1 MLQHHFAKS
10 AYLMA
15 NAHLLISEWAN
26 LRCTMSKKVW
36 LDNVCCLNFLTVE
49 KHHFQ
54 QLTKSGLVFLVP
66 EPPALR
72 RTKRPQSF
80 ERRFLIPQ
88 ITGSFYFSVLVCSK
102 THPLL
107 CVVCVKNQQAYLF
120 HQEGFFKAG
129 NDLNA
134 SFSRGGKL
142 CSHFGTRIWGV
153 CKIEQAQTISLLTAE
168 DFPIFLSSMRLTE
181 LGLS

>member
-72 RTKRPQSF
+72 FTKRPQSF
-80 ERRFLIPQ
+80 DFLIPPYRQ
-88 ITGSFYFSVLVCSK
+88 FSFSALVCSK

-107 CVVCVKNQQAYLF
+107 CIVCVKNQQAYLF

>member
-1 MLQHHFAKS
+1 MLQHHFAQS

-80 ERRFLIPQ
+80 ER
-88 ITGSFYFSVLVCSK
+88 GFSHSSLQAVFIFSSGLFENSPPTLHSVCEKSAGL
-102 THPLL
+102 PISPG
-107 CVVCVKNQQAYLF
+107 
-120 HQEGFFKAG
+120 GFF
-129 NDLNA
+129 
-134 SFSRGGKL
+134 
-142 CSHFGTRIWGV
+142 
-153 CKIEQAQTISLLTAE
+153 
-168 DFPIFLSSMRLTE
+168 
-181 LGLS
+181 

>member
-1 MLQHHFAKS
+1 
-10 AYLMA
+10 MA

-54 QLTKSGLVFLVP
+54 QLTKSGLVFP
-66 EPPALR
+66 GSESPALR
-72 RTKRPQSF
+72 RTKKPTKIWKIIFSF
-80 ERRFLIPQ
+80 LLP
-88 ITGSFYFSVLVCSK
+88 FSALVCSK

-107 CVVCVKNQQAYLF
+107 CIVCVKNQQAYLF